1 MSLALVHSRAKS
13 GVQAPAVRVEVY
25 LAAGLPVLNM
35 VGLPEAAV
43 RESRDRVRA
52 AISCAQ
58 LEFPNRRI
66 TVNLAPAD
74 LPKDGGRFDLP
85 LALGILAAN
94 GAIDPQ
100 ALNDYEFIG
109 ELALTGELRAIDG
122 VLPAA
127 LAAKQAGRRMIVPL
141 GNAAEAGLARGEHLL
156 QLQEMAGFTQTEI
169 ITQYRRTEITIDGET
184 QIEIE
189 TSHEIRRDFPI

>member
-58 LEFPNRRI
+58 LDFPNRRI

-94 GAIDPQ
+94 GLIDAIS
-100 ALNDYEFIG
+100 LNEYEFIG

-122 VLPAA
+122 VLPAT
-127 LAAKQAGRRMIVPL
+127 LAAKKAGRKI
-141 GNAAEAGLARGEHLL
+141 GLSAL
-156 QLQEMAGFTQTEI
+156 
-169 ITQYRRTEITIDGET
+169 
-184 QIEIE
+184 
-189 TSHEIRRDFPI
+189 S